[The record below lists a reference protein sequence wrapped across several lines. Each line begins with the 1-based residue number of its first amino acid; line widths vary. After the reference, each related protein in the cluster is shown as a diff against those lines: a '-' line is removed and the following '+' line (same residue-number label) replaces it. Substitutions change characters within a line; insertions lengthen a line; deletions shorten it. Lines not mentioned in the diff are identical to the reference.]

1 MLEIKLIVEAPE
13 LSNAMTRLADALQR
27 PTIKVEDLKTE
38 TLGVIYD
45 DPNGIKA
52 VDSETVSA
60 AVEPEPM
67 AETVEPV
74 TETVEPAPAVEPE
87 PEPAPAPAPA
97 PERKITF
104 TDISNAGAK
113 LMDDE
118 KLDLAQ
124 LAEMLKKYGVE
135 AITQLSESDYP
146 KLAADL
152 RALGADI

>member
-13 LSNAMTRLADALQR
+13 LSTAMTRLADALQR
-27 PTIKVEDLKTE
+27 PTIKVDDLKTE
-38 TLGVIYD
+38 TLGVID
-45 DPNGIKA
+45 DEPDGIKA
-52 VDSETVSA
+52 VDSVTTSA
-60 AVEPEPM
+60 VMDTEPEP
-67 AETVEPV
+67 AVEATEPV
-74 TETVEPAPAVEPE
+74 TEAVEPTPAVEPE
-87 PEPAPAPAPA
+87 PAPAPA